1 MNEMARLR
9 LVREDGIAQ
18 LTLDAPPVNILTRSA
33 MGELRS
39 ALDALAADPTLRVL
53 VLGAVGRHFS
63 AGADVGEHLP
73 PEYRVMIPEF
83 MATVAAL
90 HAFPVPVIAA
100 VRGRCLGGA
109 FELVQAADMVVAAE
123 NAQFG
128 QPEILLGVFP
138 PAACAMLP
146 ALAGAQRAAELLFTG
161 DAIAAAV
168 ARDWGLVSRVVGDD
182 AVDAEALALA
192 QRIARHSAAGLR
204 STKRALRASTHAA
217 VTRAFDAVASIYTE
231 ELMQTADAVEGLTA
245 FVEKRQPEWA
255 HR

>member
-9 LVREDGIAQ
+9 VVRNEGIAQ
-18 LTLDAPPVNILTRSA
+18 LTLDAPPVNILTRSV
-33 MGELRS
+33 MGELRT

-53 VLGAVGRHFS
+53 VLGAAGRHFS

-90 HAFPVPVIAA
+90 YAFPVPVIAA

-109 FELVQAADMVVAAE
+109 FELVQAADMVVAE
-123 NAQFG
+123 ETAQFG

-146 ALAGAQRAAELLFTG
+146 VLTGAQRAAELLFTG
-161 DAIAAAV
+161 DAITATV
-168 ARDWGLVSRVVGDD
+168 ARDWGLVCRVVVDD
-182 AVDAEALALA
+182 TVDAEALVLA
-192 QRIARHSAAGLR
+192 QRIARHSAAAVR
-204 STKRALRASTHAA
+204 STKRALRASTQAA
-217 VTRAFDAVASIYTE
+217 ATRALDAAGRIYTE
-231 ELMQTADAVEGLTA
+231 ELMHTADAVEGLTA